1 MTARRGRAW
10 NFERHTLWIWCCRN
24 TWKTCQML
32 RTCHKQFKKKVQ
44 LHHNAYWNK
53 SLVNNN
59 NLHPPAPMWNLFH
72 EENEHKNT
80 NTVWLLP
87 ARRNASWQQQCKLSK
102 PWHGPLHTYMDRNEN
117 FEYHHRRGSE
127 FSKAVCHDDRINL
140 REKLRLEAFNRKN
153 AYQNCKSKTKKT
165 NSIMYNITRSA

>member
-1 MTARRGRAW
+1 MLELSSALSEKSCLENMTARRGRAW

-59 NLHPPAPMWNLFH
+59 NLHPPAVMWNLFH

-102 PWHGPLHTYMDRNEN
+102 PWHGPLHNYMDRNEN
-117 FEYHHRRGSE
+117 FEYHP
-127 FSKAVCHDDRINL
+127 L
-140 REKLRLEAFNRKN
+140 RMKTTKLVRWFFYYR
-153 AYQNCKSKTKKT
+153 SITMTK
-165 NSIMYNITRSA
+165 

>member
-1 MTARRGRAW
+1 MLELSSALSEKKLSWKHDCQERTRAW

-102 PWHGPLHTYMDRNEN
+102 PWHGPLHTYLDRNEN
-117 FEYHHRRGSE
+117 FEYYQR
-127 FSKAVCHDDRINL
+127 AVCDQTIGQTGYYNRYQMKDIDIIFPLIL
-140 REKLRLEAFNRKN
+140 RAF
-153 AYQNCKSKTKKT
+153 QV
-165 NSIMYNITRSA
+165 